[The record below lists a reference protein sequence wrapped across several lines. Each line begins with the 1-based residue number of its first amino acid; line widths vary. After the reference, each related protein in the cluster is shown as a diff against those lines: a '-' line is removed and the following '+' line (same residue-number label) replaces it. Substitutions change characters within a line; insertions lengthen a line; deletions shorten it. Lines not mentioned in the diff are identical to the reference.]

1 MARRQHRHRRH
12 EDHAN
17 HEAWAIPYGDLVT
30 LLLAFFVVMY
40 SISSINSGKYRQLSY
55 ALVQAMQG
63 QPESVQS
70 AEGLGF
76 GSLVGVLQMPN
87 PMQDTTREVL
97 IDPIPQVQEI
107 PPAARQLHEVG
118 ESLMMAMGGLIDQ
131 GLVDVRINDDSI
143 EVELKSDILFSSGVG
158 DVSKAAEPVIA
169 ELAKVLRDV
178 PNTIKVEGHTDDR
191 PIHSPMFRSNWEL
204 SAARAASVVHL
215 LGTGGVAPSRLS
227 VVAHAEQKPL
237 RDNDSDAGRSANRRV
252 VLIVSNS
259 EVSAT
264 EPQP

>member
-1 MARRQHRHRRH
+1 M
-12 EDHAN
+12 
-17 HEAWAIPYGDLVT
+17 
-30 LLLAFFVVMY
+30 
-40 SISSINSGKYRQLSY
+40 
-55 ALVQAMQG
+55 
-63 QPESVQS
+63 
-70 AEGLGF
+70 
-76 GSLVGVLQMPN
+76 
-87 PMQDTTREVL
+87 
-97 IDPIPQVQEI
+97 
-107 PPAARQLHEVG
+107 
-118 ESLMMAMGGLIDQ
+118 
-131 GLVDVRINDDSI
+131 
-143 EVELKSDILFSSGVG
+143 
-158 DVSKAAEPVIA
+158 IA